1 MSLKWH
7 SSGCP
12 VLESIEFD
20 GVGYVAS
27 FNSTTTLKP
36 ITHCDRCAQELA
48 VAAVRGELSD
58 RYHKEDKQMD
68 LAPVAPQYQYLLP
81 SSDIVATIKDAEWV
95 NAFPG
100 LCIRGYCYGH
110 ARGDFEDGDLI
121 RTNRI
126 QAGPS
131 KDGLVRTQ
139 SGALYRVEF
148 KQPDPR
154 ITIVDD
160 ALAAAAEDIDTRFPQ
175 VPAYNHDQ
183 TSLRI

>member
-7 SSGCP
+7 SCGCA
-12 VLESIEFD
+12 VLEAIEFD

-48 VAAVRGELSD
+48 VAAVRGALSD
-58 RYHKEDKQMD
+58 RPHEEKERMD
-68 LAPVAPQYQYLLP
+68 LAPVVPQYQHLLQP
-81 SSDIVATIKDAEWV
+81 GDIVATIKDAEWV
-95 NAFPG
+95 NAYPG
-100 LCIRGYCYGH
+100 LCIRGFCYGH
-110 ARGDFEDGDLI
+110 LHGNFEDGDLI

-131 KDGLVRTQ
+131 GDGLVRTQ
-139 SGALYRVEF
+139 SGNLYRVEF

-154 ITIVDD
+154 ITVVAD
-160 ALAAAAEDIDTRFPQ
+160 ALAA
-175 VPAYNHDQ
+175 
-183 TSLRI
+183 